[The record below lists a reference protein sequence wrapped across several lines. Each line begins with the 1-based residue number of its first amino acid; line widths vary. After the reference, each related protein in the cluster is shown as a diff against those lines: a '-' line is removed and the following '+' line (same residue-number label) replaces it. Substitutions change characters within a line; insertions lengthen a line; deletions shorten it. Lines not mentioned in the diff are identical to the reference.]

1 MIEVTMNGSIT
12 GSAIAT
18 DGWGT
23 TVNLKTPIGNIQL
36 EDLIYEPKEDI
47 TTYEL
52 AKLLHLFTCLRID
65 GRNYFDTREFIEK
78 HSLLRHF
85 REV

>member
-1 MIEVTMNGSIT
+1 MGEETTEWVTT
-12 GSAIAT
+12 L
-18 DGWGT
+18 
-23 TVNLKTPIGNIQL
+23 NLKTPIGNIQL

-52 AKLLHLFTCLRID
+52 AKILHLFICLVN
-65 GRNYFDTREFIEK
+65 GRDIFETREFIEK

>member
-12 GSAIAT
+12 GSAIAN
-18 DGWGT
+18 DEWGT
-23 TVNLKTPIGNIQL
+23 TVNLKTPIGDIQL
-36 EDLIYEPKEDI
+36 DDLIYEPKEDI

-52 AKLLHLFTCLRID
+52 AKLLHLLVCVSVGKDI
-65 GRNYFDTREFIEK
+65 FDTREFIEK

>member
-12 GSAIAT
+12 GSTIA
-18 DGWGT
+18 GEWST
-23 TVNLKTPIGNIQL
+23 TLNLKTPIGDINL
-36 EDLIYEPKEDI
+36 EGLIYEPKEDI

-52 AKLLHLFTCLRID
+52 AKLLHLLVCVSVGKDI
-65 GRNYFDTREFIEK
+65 FDTREFIEK
-78 HSLLRHF
+78 NNLLRHF

>member
-1 MIEVTMNGSIT
+1 MVEE
-12 GSAIAT
+12 
-18 DGWGT
+18 T
-23 TVNLKTPIGNIQL
+23 TEWSTTLNLKTPIGDINI
-36 EDLIYEPKEDI
+36 EGLIYEPKEDI

-52 AKLLHLFTCLRID
+52 AMLLRLFICLIYPNNVD
-65 GRNYFDTREFIEK
+65 AQSFIIK

>member
-1 MIEVTMNGSIT
+1 MIENIMNGSV
-12 GSAIAT
+12 GSTIAT
-18 DGWGT
+18 DEWST
-23 TVNLKTPIGNIQL
+23 TLNLKTPIGNIQL

-52 AKLLHLFTCLRID
+52 AKLLHLFICLVN
-65 GRNYFDTREFIEK
+65 GRDYFDFKEFIEK

>member
-1 MIEVTMNGSIT
+1 MIENIMNGSV
-12 GSAIAT
+12 GSTIA
-18 DGWGT
+18 GEWAT
-23 TVNLKTPIGNIQL
+23 TLNLKTPIGDINI
-36 EDLIYEPKEDI
+36 DGLIYEPKEDI

-52 AKLLHLFTCLRID
+52 AKLLHLLVCVSVGKDIF
-65 GRNYFDTREFIEK
+65 YTRQFIEK